1 MGATEKSDS
10 TGEARSCGVA
20 ASTPLCVL
28 VLLVVQLVAS
38 SSSHTARLTFG
49 TTFGTNV
56 QNVQLNRTQTPPPPQ
71 VLGEPNGP
79 RSARLTTFGVTN
91 PKPQNNSNSRPAG
104 NGKVELEE
112 VKPHLRGGR
121 LENHLGKPPP
131 VHPTKILT
139 SISPSSAVELNTT
152 SALANYATEADEYLL
167 FGTWYD
173 TPELLAEQ
181 PRPVTQERYT
191 SKLSTVGRKPP
202 AIPHNNT
209 HTPPAPAE
217 YDPKLYCYTCRGKQG
232 KRSYSSP
239 VASLVLTDSSQ
250 LTSDSLHLVSGRTCK
265 SDDNCAGIANTTC
278 MNDPRDNKMRCLCP
292 DKAGPINGHCP
303 PKKKGKPIT
312 GGMYAKELRKTYS
325 DVSLVEKI
333 IRRPGD
339 RGLRAETLLYGGL
352 VRASQTTVVTSRLS
366 EQGFGTSMARYVMPI
381 VRLES
386 SINDKESVGTRE
398 GLDL

>member
-1 MGATEKSDS
+1 MGATVKSDS
-10 TGEARSCGVA
+10 AGEARSCGVV

-91 PKPQNNSNSRPAG
+91 PKPQNNSNSRPA
-104 NGKVELEE
+104 
-112 VKPHLRGGR
+112 
-121 LENHLGKPPP
+121 
-131 VHPTKILT
+131 
-139 SISPSSAVELNTT
+139 
-152 SALANYATEADEYLL
+152 
-167 FGTWYD
+167 
-173 TPELLAEQ
+173 ELLAEQ

-209 HTPPAPAE
+209 HTPPAPA
-217 YDPKLYCYTCRGKQG
+217 
-232 KRSYSSP
+232 
-239 VASLVLTDSSQ
+239 
-250 LTSDSLHLVSGRTCK
+250 VSGRTCK

-303 PKKKGKPIT
+303 PKKKGRWDCLFNRSPL
-312 GGMYAKELRKTYS
+312 YDPDLATYVLNIHKFMTVLAYGAS
-325 DVSLVEKI
+325 
-333 IRRPGD
+333 
-339 RGLRAETLLYGGL
+339 LRAAA
-352 VRASQTTVVTSRLS
+352 V
-366 EQGFGTSMARYVMPI
+366 F
-381 VRLES
+381 ES
-386 SINDKESVGTRE
+386 IAA
-398 GLDL
+398 